1 MSALTSIRTRLTE
14 NPQGLTRD
22 EIYAKVH
29 FEAPKDIALALNQL
43 KQADQIIE
51 QDGRYFLKGMQV
63 PGGVVPAKTSH
74 LPASKVLQKPK
85 TEKKTEIF
93 PIEKSHLSTAARVT
107 NYLRDE
113 AGKDAERWIPVTEI
127 NRICSDG
134 TKQGNQRVSVALS
147 TLKGQSKIEPKE
159 TERGFYRWKSAEK
172 TGQVRVPVLDVL
184 KEEAPTVEVEQETI
198 DIPDPLP
205 QANEAL
211 AAPETVAASRPAG
224 EEPEMSKI
232 LFLPMQIPSQF
243 VIHLREQEVEAT
255 QDFIA
260 KCQLMIRTWSDEDRV
275 ACAHAAGRM
284 EAVQALVEKLQA
296 MEPA

>member
-127 NRICSDG
+127 TRIFSDG
-134 TKQGNQRVSVALS
+134 TKQGNARVSQALNY
-147 TLKGQSKIEPKE
+147 LKTSGKIEPKGD
-159 TERGFYRWKSAEK
+159 ERGFYRWKSAEK
-172 TGQVRVPVLDVL
+172 TGKVHVPVLDVL
-184 KEEAPTVEVEQETI
+184 KEEAPTVEVE
-198 DIPDPLP
+198 P
-205 QANEAL
+205 QANVPDPVPEANEVP
-211 AAPETVAASRPAG
+211 AAPETVAAARPPG
-224 EEPEMSKI
+224 DEPEMSRI

-243 VIHLREQEVEAT
+243 VIHLREQEVET
-255 QDFIA
+255 TKDFIA